1 MNNTKIVAQRVSGPM
16 MPKTELIRGIKRT
29 MSKKGTVV
37 AVLDLT
43 DYMAIPSWADRSM
56 IEELTGKTIVN
67 ISSIEDDIIEANN
80 KNERAVYLMFMYQ
93 DTASKTTYVVKTG
106 YVDCISPPICFKV
119 ASLPTR
125 IADSNNIGSNLQD
138 ISEPCPQIP
147 LPRNL
152 PHRNKI
158 DAETTRS
165 GQVGFSRIM
174 ELIYTLTDLFNP
186 DSGILPH
193 GEDWWDWAVDEVG
206 KVSDDEDVC
215 ATYILILWASV
226 YKTRRDFVKM
236 IFGGILERCINAD
249 PTYLRRLK
257 REFPEYGL
265 CQDAFM
271 IKNMVNQEIE
281 AISEIYRAE
290 FFSPQSPFAFS
301 IPKFVT
307 NCMNIIHSIYAES
320 EE

>member
-1 MNNTKIVAQRVSGPM
+1 MSTKKIVAQRVSGPM
-16 MPKTELIRGIKRT
+16 IPKAELIRGIKRT
-29 MSKKGTVV
+29 MSRKGTVV
-37 AVLDLT
+37 AVLDLV
-43 DYMAIPSWADRSM
+43 DYMAIPSWAQRSM

-67 ISSIEDDIIEANN
+67 TISIEDDLIEARN
-80 KNERAVYLMFMYQ
+80 KNERTVYLMFIYQ
-93 DTASKTTYVVKTG
+93 DTASKMTYVVKTG
-106 YVDCISPPICFKV
+106 YVDCISPPVCFKV
-119 ASLPTR
+119 DSLPTR
-125 IADSNNIGSNLQD
+125 IVDNNDIGSGPGD

-147 LPRNL
+147 LPRSL

-158 DAETTRS
+158 DTETTRS

-174 ELIYTLTDLFNP
+174 DLIYALADLFDP
-186 DSGILPH
+186 DSGILPC
-193 GEDWWDWAVDEVG
+193 GDDWWTWAVDEIG
-206 KVSDDEDVC
+206 EVSDDEDACVV
-215 ATYILILWASV
+215 YILILWASI
-226 YKTRRDFVKM
+226 YKSRRDLIKM

-257 REFPEYGL
+257 RKFPEYGL

-290 FFSPQSPFAFS
+290 FFSPQSPFAFK